1 MNVCKYSTETDE
13 SCNCPHDV
21 DYRRC
26 ENAARLASIET
37 RTDGAAFHTLHDKGL
52 VRADYCVK
60 RDCVDFV
67 PADPCRYAVAT
78 AQKWAGAA
86 AECFVVE
93 CRNPDALNNLTS
105 FYNKKGAALGGV
117 RRPCGEDFKLIP
129 NAEFLH
135 VRSRFCNH
143 NFCPFFEPR
152 SRSGS

>member
-1 MNVCKYSTETDE
+1 MRCQFAFDSDYD
-13 SCNCPHDV
+13 CNCPTKQLF
-21 DYRRC
+21 REC
-26 ENAARLASIET
+26 TNAARLSQINE

-52 VRADYCVK
+52 VRADYCGE

-78 AQKWAGAA
+78 SQRWAGAA

-93 CRNPDALNNLTS
+93 CRNPDALGKLTS
-105 FYNKKGAALGGV
+105 FHNEKGAALGGV

-129 NAEFLH
+129 NAAYLH
-135 VRSRFCNH
+135 VRSRFCNKYY
-143 NFCPFFEPR
+143 CPFFEPR